1 MSSLALPALPQGH
14 PHTLARGRRRS
25 ASFGDV
31 VHARWYHMR
40 NPKDEAARMRYEE
53 IRELFEAENGKIV
66 DVYWPS
72 REPAGLALC
81 CLRLSAGRLSW
92 ALHRTVGNLSDGR
105 PEYSSL
111 LLRVARESVHASV
124 VLRGM
129 TQRVAIANLFSLT
142 RDIMAS
148 LEKKAAGPDPLDAF
162 RRDLL
167 DVATYIRDAGA
178 NQAQILYLK
187 GVMVGVV
194 TLVALA
200 PLLAT
205 APPHAAVPGT
215 DVSLLACCLVAGS
228 FGAAMS
234 VLIRMGGGKFDISHE
249 VGREYVTNR
258 DYVTKLGFARPFIGA
273 VFALL
278 LYFALEAGLLQRINV
293 PATAHGKFAFFI
305 ASGFAIGFSE
315 RFAKEI
321 ARTAESAA
329 GGIGSAT
336 EQPVAK

>member
-1 MSSLALPALPQGH
+1 MSSLAIPAPLQGQ
-14 PHTLARGRRRS
+14 PPTLARGRHRS

-31 VHARWYHMR
+31 VHARWDYKT
-40 NPKDEAARMRYEE
+40 NPVDEAARRRYEE
-53 IRELFEAENGKIV
+53 IYALFEAEHGKMV
-66 DVYWPS
+66 DVYWS
-72 REPAGLALC
+72 RREPAGLAIC
-81 CLRLSAGRLSW
+81 ARRERAGRLSW
-92 ALHRTVGNLSDGR
+92 ALHRTVGNLSDGH
-105 PEYSSL
+105 PEYSPL
-111 LLRVARESVHASV
+111 LLRVARESVHANV

-129 TQRVAIANLFSLT
+129 TQRVAIMNLFSLT

-148 LEKKAAGPDPLDAF
+148 LEKKAAGPGLVQAF
-162 RRDLL
+162 PRDLH
-167 DVATYIRDAGA
+167 DIAVYIRDAGA

-187 GVMVGVV
+187 GVMAGVLV
-194 TLVALA
+194 LVALA

-205 APPHAAVPGT
+205 APPHAAVPGS

-234 VLIRMGGGKFDISHE
+234 VLIRMGGGKFDIGHE

-258 DYVTKLGFARPFIGA
+258 EYVTKLGFARPFIGA

-278 LYFALEAGLLQRINV
+278 LYFALEGGLLQRINV

-321 ARTAESAA
+321 ARGTESGAA
-329 GGIGSAT
+329 GKQAA
-336 EQPVAK
+336 PVS